1 MPHRRSGA
9 SAPPRS
15 RAPSA
20 DDGPATAA
28 AARAAVRGPGPA
40 GGPRVTS
47 HGSALRRPARPPQ
60 RGVVVS
66 AAAHGP
72 PGPDAD
78 RDAPG
83 APPHRDDLPRQHLT
97 DVATGVLAAQLG
109 LPPAEAGEHLDRLA
123 AAAGTSPEDLAADIV
138 NSVAGYIAVSAPP
151 RTAAHREEART
162 LRRVTAEVETEH
174 SATRGARTLLD
185 GGLRP
190 LGAEALWL
198 WRLTPTGC
206 LELAGHAGVSALE
219 ADQWRWIPPAAPP
232 SVRSALAGG
241 EPVWLP
247 AGTHD
252 GDTLPGPSPRAARAV
267 IPLRQRGRNAGLALV
282 VWPRR
287 TDIDARVRAALPRL
301 VEVAGRLLAADTEPA
316 APVPALDDL
325 LDSLV
330 HPGMT
335 LRRDDAA
342 GELTLEHLNQPA
354 AEALR
359 GAQRTAGESVEAA
372 LPLLHRDLTAM
383 ARRAWHVAVPQRAA
397 RLPAEHSADVPDPM
411 LDVRVLPAGHERAVV
426 LWHTASDT
434 RTALRRAVGRL
445 QGMALFQDD
454 LMSATTAWTDETYAI
469 FGMARD
475 AAPVPLAALGP
486 LVHADDAGAFGELL
500 GDVTQRRK
508 GASAVVRL
516 LRRDGGPRHVRI
528 AAEPLIS
535 GSALTGITG
544 VYQDVSA
551 EYHAEVALSATFD
564 QLTAVRAQ
572 AVLRHRLVL
581 RLQQAIVPQ
590 MPSAGSLHGLSA
602 AARYRPAAAEYRVG
616 GDWFDVLPLPGG
628 RVLVAVGDV
637 AGHGM
642 DAATGMVALR
652 NALRGLAFTGHAPA
666 RLMGWL
672 NEVTLHVPGGPTATA
687 LCALYDPA
695 EQVLCW
701 ANAGHLPPL
710 LLRDGRARLVE
721 APFDLLLGAAPG
733 AAYRERTLRLEPGDT
748 LLLYTDGLVERRT
761 EGLDKGLAA
770 LCRTVETLRAT
781 SLDALVEGLL
791 VHATGDTDDDTSVVT
806 IRVG

>member
-1 MPHRRSGA
+1 M
-9 SAPPRS
+9 
-15 RAPSA
+15 
-20 DDGPATAA
+20 
-28 AARAAVRGPGPA
+28 
-40 GGPRVTS
+40 
-47 HGSALRRPARPPQ
+47 
-60 RGVVVS
+60 S
-66 AAAHGP
+66 AAAPGP
-72 PGPDAD
+72 PGPEGD
-78 RDAPG
+78 RGDSGTPPSGPPPG
-83 APPHRDDLPRQHLT
+83 ELPRQHLT

-109 LPPAEAGEHLDRLA
+109 LPPVEAAEHLNRLA
-123 AAAGTSPEDLAADIV
+123 AAAGSSPEDLAADIV

-162 LRRVTAEVETEH
+162 LRQVAAVVETED
-174 SATRGARTLLD
+174 SAARGARTLLD

-190 LGAEALWL
+190 LGAQALWL
-198 WRLTPTGC
+198 WRLTSTGC

-219 ADQWRWIPPAAPP
+219 ADQWRWIPPATPP
-232 SVRSALAGG
+232 SVRAALSGG
-241 EPVWLP
+241 ESVWLP
-247 AGTHD
+247 TGTRD

-267 IPLRQRGRNAGLALV
+267 IPLRLRGQNTGLALV
-282 VWPRR
+282 VWPRE
-287 TDIDARVRAALPRL
+287 TDFDARVRAALPRL
-301 VEVAGRLLAADTEPA
+301 VEVAGRLLAADADPA

-335 LRRDDAA
+335 LRRDDATGA
-342 GELTLEHLNQPA
+342 LTVEHLNRPA
-354 AEALR
+354 AEALS
-359 GAQRTAGESVEAA
+359 GADRAAGESVEAA

-383 ARRAWHVAVPQRAA
+383 ARRAWHVSVPQRAA
-397 RLPAEHSADVPDPM
+397 RLPAEHARDVPDTM
-411 LDVRVLPAGHERAVV
+411 LDVRVLPAGRERAVV
-426 LWHTASDT
+426 LWHTESDP
-434 RTALRRAVGRL
+434 RTALRRAVARL

-454 LMSATTAWTDETYAI
+454 LMSATTAWTEETYAI

-475 AAPVPLAALGP
+475 AAPVPLAELGP

-500 GDVTQRRK
+500 GDVVDRRK

-516 LRRDGGPRHVRI
+516 IRRDGGPRHVRI

-535 GSALTGITG
+535 GPALTGITG

-551 EYHAEVALSATFD
+551 EYHAEVALNATFD
-564 QLTAVRAQ
+564 QLTAIRAQ

-652 NALRGLAFTGHAPA
+652 NALRGLAFTGHDPA

-672 NEVTLHVPGGPTATA
+672 NEVTLHVPGEPTATA

-695 EQVLCW
+695 GQVLRW

-710 LLRDGRARLVE
+710 LLRDGRARLVK
-721 APFDLLLGAAPG
+721 APYDVLLGAARG
-733 AAYRERTLRLEPGDT
+733 AAYRERTLGLEPGDT

-761 EGLDKGLAA
+761 EGLDKGLEA
-770 LCRTVETLRAT
+770 LCRTVETLRT
-781 SLDALVEGLL
+781 TGVDALVEGLL
-791 VHATGDTDDDTSVVT
+791 ARATGDTDDDTSVVA